1 MASTPDLPPAVI
13 RRYSVKLIAIAG
25 VAALLVIICGVLV
38 VRATSDDSHSAPR
51 AVAPHTLAVAD
62 PGFVD
67 STRTD
72 SDPVTATEF
81 FTVDHTVVD
90 LHPYTRLASGLEPGC
105 PGLTGELATAVSGD
119 RCRQLVRAIYLS
131 EPDASGRRV
140 LGAVSVLVL
149 DEVGTAQN
157 AAKLIVAG
165 TGGIPALPVP
175 AETLPGAVV
184 TNPTGDNSWRAAP
197 VSGHYL
203 IALQLAYT
211 NGDKGTASDPALG
224 TVRRDLAVLASE
236 PISRR
241 ALTGHGPR

>member
-1 MASTPDLPPAVI
+1 
-13 RRYSVKLIAIAG
+13 
-25 VAALLVIICGVLV
+25 VIICGVLI
-38 VRATSDDSHSAPR
+38 VRAASGDSRSAPQ
-51 AVAPHTLAVAD
+51 AVVPPHTLPVAG

-67 STRTD
+67 TTRTD

-81 FTVDHTVVD
+81 FATDHTIVD

-105 PGLTGELATAVSGD
+105 PGLTGELAAAVSGD

-131 EPDASGRRV
+131 EPDTSGRRV

-157 AAKLIVAG
+157 AAKLVVAG
-165 TGGIPALPVP
+165 TGGIPALAVP

-184 TNPTGDNSWRAAP
+184 TNPTGDNSWRTAP

-203 IALQLAYT
+203 IVLQLAYT
-211 NGDKGTASDPALG
+211 NGDKGTATDPALG
-224 TVRRDLAVLASE
+224 AARRDLAVLASE